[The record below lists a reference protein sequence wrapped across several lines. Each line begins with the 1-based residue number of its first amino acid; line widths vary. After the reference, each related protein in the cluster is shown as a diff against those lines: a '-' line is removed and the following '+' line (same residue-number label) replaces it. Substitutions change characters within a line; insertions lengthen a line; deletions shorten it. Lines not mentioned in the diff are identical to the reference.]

1 MAFVV
6 RWGRDVTGVN
16 DVAGVEHVSIN
27 RKLRV
32 QLRVQLREAG
42 GAGEGAP
49 FDVLSSGHASGRWG
63 GAPYHQ
69 YPGVP
74 STSNQLRKCVR

>member
-16 DVAGVEHVSIN
+16 GVEHVSIN

-32 QLRVQLREAG
+32 QLREAEEAG
-42 GAGEGAP
+42 EAGEGTP

-63 GAPYHQ
+63 RRPL
-69 YPGVP
+69 PPVP
-74 STSNQLRKCVR
+74 WSTEYIKPAT